1 MREKTMLVARL
12 TLLFSVWASSA
23 ASDPPQLDRNGFVS
37 VPSGSEQT
45 VTCAGSAELIWT
57 LRRNHE
63 SDEITESEFTRIF
76 GNVRIER
83 RIDRIGPDRPNYLH
97 RSYLKIKNI
106 TFDQMGFYRC
116 SYRRE
121 RSRSAS
127 SNSLGIFIYF
137 FVNDPK
143 NILITEFVP
152 ASKVLYENATIL
164 CLPTDYNIE
173 MTLWKGE
180 ERVVTY
186 PDVVSFGIIAGF
198 VFRKPT
204 RYFDG
209 IFSCRA
215 KYGNSTQQ
223 ISFRLISDRKKW
235 NKTKTSAGTTMD
247 VVAGSTL
254 VLNCSGSFPP
264 FWIVPRHPNGSFGK
278 ETVRHS
284 RYMEDGD
291 ELYVNELRIEN
302 VQTSY
307 TGLYRCCYESPEC
320 LSKED
325 ESNVY
330 VFVNDPKEPLMH
342 LSEVPADDIARYRCI
357 AQVVLCLPT
366 FSDLNVT
373 LWLADN
379 LVAMD
384 GNVSFDPKL
393 GFVWSRPQKY
403 PYLYTCKTQIGNRTQ
418 QLELPSRELDRKAEP
433 LLYVYSSNLNPFEE
447 ESVEI
452 TCEACVYSFQKIWWT
467 RTGVHGKG
475 KELFTEDEQSG
486 IEMMDESSPNIL
498 RRILRFRSVRTVDD
512 GVYTCVGSTYDGR
525 PNPTKSVTLKIT
537 PLQKPYFV
545 HADVTEVRA
554 IPGSRH
560 DFHCRAEGIPPP
572 SIIWY
577 REGKRVMEDPPGVTF
592 RQGYRILTIDP
603 ILEDDAGTFS
613 CRAENSEGVVE
624 ARIVLH
630 VQKGNGSFDFVRKTG
645 KTTGEILATTAFAL
659 LLITFLSVLLFWL
672 SDFRRKREQGME
684 EEQEEICISDVI
696 EYEEEEDVS

>member
-1 MREKTMLVARL
+1 MAVFIGSLPPFPSSSSGLDRRPVRRRPIINSVRRRLSGRTFPKRKRKQKEPRFPSTNITPGKTATMREKTTLVACL

-23 ASDPPQLDRNGFVS
+23 ASDTPQLDREAIVN

-45 VTCAGSAELIWT
+45 VTCAGSGELTWA
-57 LRRNHE
+57 LRRNYE
-63 SDEITESEFTRIF
+63 SDEITESEITRLF
-76 GNVRIER
+76 GNVRIES

-106 TFDQMGFYRC
+106 TFDQTGFYRC

-121 RSRSAS
+121 RGTSAS
-127 SNSLGIFIYF
+127 GYPFIYF

-152 ASKVLYENATIL
+152 ASKVLYENATIP
-164 CLPTDYNIE
+164 CLPTATQTE

-180 ERVVTY
+180 ERVMTSQ
-186 PDVVSFGIIAGF
+186 DVVTFDIIRGF
-198 VFRKPT
+198 VFLKPT
-204 RYFDG
+204 RYFEG

-215 KYGNSTQQ
+215 KYGNSTRQ

-235 NKTKTSAGTTMD
+235 NKTKTSAGPTMD

-264 FWIVPRHPNGSFGK
+264 VWIVPRDRDPNGNFGK
-278 ETVRHS
+278 ETVR

-302 VQTSY
+302 VRTSH

-342 LSEVPADDIARYRCI
+342 LAEVPAGDIAQYRCI

-373 LWLADN
+373 LWLGDSS
-379 LVAMD
+379 VPMD

-403 PYLYTCKTQIGNRTQ
+403 PYVYTCKTQTGNRTQ
-418 QLELPSRELDRKAEP
+418 QLKLPSRELDRGAEP
-433 LLYVYSSNLNPFEE
+433 LLYVYSSNLNPFEK

-475 KELFTEDEQSG
+475 KELLTEDEQSG

-498 RRILRFRSVRTVDD
+498 RQILRFRSASTVDD

-525 PNPTKSVTLKIT
+525 PNPTESVTLKIT
-537 PLQKPYFV
+537 PLRKPYLV
-545 HADVTEVRA
+545 HADVTEARA

-560 DFHCRAEGIPPP
+560 DFHCRAEGAPPP

-577 REGKRVMEDPPGVTF
+577 REGDG
-592 RQGYRILTIDP
+592 
-603 ILEDDAGTFS
+603 
-613 CRAENSEGVVE
+613 
-624 ARIVLH
+624 
-630 VQKGNGSFDFVRKTG
+630 
-645 KTTGEILATTAFAL
+645 
-659 LLITFLSVLLFWL
+659 
-672 SDFRRKREQGME
+672 
-684 EEQEEICISDVI
+684 
-696 EYEEEEDVS
+696 